1 MLALYKDDEQAV
13 RDTLEILLQAFA
25 DLNEKCRQDRRE
37 ETGLVG
43 PKNYFRRREVRTQNL
58 RKLGAGRDRY

>member
-1 MLALYKDDEQAV
+1 MLTLYKDEEQAV
-13 RDTLEILLQAFA
+13 RDALEILLHAFA
-25 DLNEKCRQDRRE
+25 DLNEKCRQDCRE

-43 PKNYFRRREVRTQNL
+43 SKNYFRRREVRTQNL